1 VPGRAPGRATGQKRD
16 SRADQWPGRGR
27 ARLRDIAGKT
37 SDPERA
43 LRNLLERDRMF
54 TERVRA
60 EASDLGLRVIE
71 VDITMTGEELAGRV
85 SEAFGL

>member
-1 VPGRAPGRATGQKRD
+1 
-16 SRADQWPGRGR
+16 
-27 ARLRDIAGKT
+27 
-37 SDPERA
+37 
-43 LRNLLERDRMF
+43 MF

-71 VDITMTGEELAGRV
+71 VDITMTEEELAGRV